1 MERGKSNQHGGIIA
15 LAQVIGEHESALNY
29 DLMTRAG
36 RSIREVP
43 GTFDWA
49 DIRDF
54 ITHLDA
60 GSALV
65 AELEPDAAGWQG
77 TEKVPML
84 LAHIADTLAA
94 LSYGYTLTHMKKGAQ
109 KPQPPQP
116 IPRPGVEAPRQRTQT
131 WGSDG
136 LPISEFL
143 DWWDR
148 TDERGA

>member
-1 MERGKSNQHGGIIA
+1 MIA
-15 LAQVIGEHESALNY
+15 LARVLEEHESALNY
-29 DLMTRAG
+29 DLMTRTGESLRNIPG
-36 RSIREVP
+36 R
-43 GTFDWA
+43 FDWA

-60 GSALV
+60 GSALI
-65 AELEPDAAGWQG
+65 AETEPEAAGWQG

-116 IPRPGVEAPRQRTQT
+116 IPRPGVEAPRRQRTQT

-148 TDERGA
+148 TDAQGE

>member
-1 MERGKSNQHGGIIA
+1 MERSKSNQHGGIIA
-15 LAQVIGEHESALNY
+15 LARVIGEHESALNY

-36 RSIREVP
+36 RSIRDIP
-43 GTFDWA
+43 RAFDWA

-65 AELEPDAAGWQG
+65 AEMEPDAAGWQG

-116 IPRPGVEAPRQRTQT
+116 IPRPGVEAPRKRTQT

-148 TDERGA
+148 TDAQGE